1 MNKTRVRFRRREPAR
16 SAKEFVLSFPPGTNL
31 VEVSPG
37 NLEIKTPNVK
47 QRVTGIGPG
56 VLAAMYRMREDGACE
71 KELADIVQEIDGAE
85 ELPRFYFY
93 LIQFSEQGM
102 LCRSIYW
109 NDKPLATS
117 VPISSRYRF
126 ESLRPSQQVRYV
138 LSRFAYCRRAGQ
150 RLVVE
155 SPLSYG
161 QLILHSGEGASILA
175 ELAQPCRYADL
186 CSRVPE
192 FSHETVLLFLELLL
206 NTSLLT
212 KIEGNREAGEDL
224 NDSLRQWEFHDLLFH
239 SRSRAGRHSN
249 PYGRTNRFVGKLP
262 QPSAIRPKHKGQEI
276 MLHKPDLERLV
287 RQDSS
292 FTRVLEERCSSREH
306 GEPPITDRE
315 LGEFLY
321 RSARVRETFTVDG
334 YEIAHRVYPGGGA
347 AYELE
352 LYLAVDRCTGL
363 SPGLYHYCALNH
375 RLYRLSRRVKTVDSL
390 LESAART
397 ARAGKPQ
404 VAIIIAARFK
414 RMTWRYESMAYA
426 AILKDVGV
434 LFQTMY
440 LVATAMGLS
449 SCALGGGGSDLFAEA
464 VGVDYY
470 DESSVGEFI
479 LGR

>member
-1 MNKTRVRFRRREPAR
+1 MNKARARFRPLESAR
-16 SAKEFVLSFPPGTNL
+16 SAMEFVLSFPSDTSF

-37 NLEIKTPNVK
+37 NLEIKTPIVK
-47 QRVTGIGPG
+47 QRVAGVGPG
-56 VLAAMYRMREDGACE
+56 VLAALYRMTHDGACE

-85 ELPRFYFY
+85 ELLRFYFY
-93 LIQFSEQGM
+93 LFQFSEHGL

-126 ESLRPSQQVRYV
+126 ESRRPSQQARYI
-138 LSRFAYCRRAGQ
+138 LSRFAYCRRGGQ

-161 QLILHSGEGASILA
+161 QLILHSREGAAILA
-175 ELAQPCRYADL
+175 ELARPCRYADL
-186 CSRVPE
+186 CLRLPE

-206 NTSLLT
+206 TTGLLT
-212 KIEGNREAGEDL
+212 KVDGDGEAAEDQD
-224 NDSLRQWEFHDLLFH
+224 DSLRQWEFHDLLFH
-239 SRSRAGRHSN
+239 SRSRAGRHLN
-249 PYGRTNRFVGKLP
+249 HYGRTNRFVGKVP
-262 QPSAIRPKHKGQEI
+262 QPSAIRPNHKGQEI
-276 MLHKPDLERLV
+276 ILHRPDLKRLV
-287 RQDSS
+287 RRDKT
-292 FTRVLEERCSSREH
+292 FTRVLEERRSSREH
-306 GEPPITDRE
+306 GDPPITVRE

-321 RSARVRETFTVDG
+321 RAARVRETLTVDG
-334 YEIAHRVYPGGGA
+334 FDIARRVYPGGGA

-352 LYLAVDRCTGL
+352 LYLAVDRCTRL
-363 SPGLYHYCALNH
+363 SPGLYHYCPMNH
-375 RLYRLSRRVKTVDSL
+375 RLYRLSRRVRAAESL

-440 LVATAMGLS
+440 LVATGMGLS
-449 SCALGGGGSDLFAEA
+449 ACALGGGSSDLFAEA